1 VDSVGLA
8 ISFAAFVWWFSTGA
22 ILVLVRLP
30 RAMHGAALA
39 GSAVL
44 AALSLWGLMA
54 TRDATTPAGAL
65 AGFTY
70 GIVIWG
76 FLETSFLLGHV
87 TGPRRTPQSDGAR
100 GLRRFREAFD
110 VLSHHELAILAM
122 GILLIA
128 LTAGAGN
135 QVGTWTF
142 LCLWAMRI
150 SAKLNLFFGA
160 PNVSVEFL
168 PAHLSYLGSYFRRD
182 GVSLFFPLSVS
193 LASVAFGAVVHAA
206 GGAVTPFETT
216 ALTLIG
222 AMLGL
227 AILEH
232 WFLVLPLPD
241 AQLWRWALRAGEP
254 GAVPQAR
261 VAPRG
266 TAAHESSPS
275 SLAAV
280 VLPHRRPMPDRR
292 QP

>member
-1 VDSVGLA
+1 MDSVGLA
-8 ISFAAFVWWFSTGA
+8 IAFAAFVWWFSTGA
-22 ILVLVRLP
+22 ILVLVRMP
-30 RAMHGAALA
+30 RAHHRMALA
-39 GSAVL
+39 GAAGLAVL
-44 AALSLWGLMA
+44 CLWGLWA
-54 TRDATTPAGAL
+54 TRSNTTPAGAL

-87 TGPRRTPQSDGAR
+87 TGSRRTPLSDGAR
-100 GLRRFREAFD
+100 GLRRFREAFE
-110 VLSHHELAILAM
+110 VLSHHELAILAT

-168 PAHLSYLGSYFRRD
+168 PTHLSYLGSYFRRD

-193 LASVAFGAVVHAA
+193 LASLAFGALAHAA
-206 GGAVTPFETT
+206 AVAPTPFETI
-216 ALTLIG
+216 ALTLIS

-241 AQLWRWALRAGEP
+241 AALWRWALRSDG
-254 GAVPQAR
+254 
-261 VAPRG
+261 
-266 TAAHESSPS
+266 PS
-275 SLAAV
+275 SAMTGGHPNSPGPAANDPAPAVLAAV
-280 VLPHRRPMPDRR
+280 ALARPPRRP
-292 QP
+292 

>member
-1 VDSVGLA
+1 LDSVGLA
-8 ISFAAFVWWFSTGA
+8 IAFAAFVWWFSTGA
-22 ILVLVRLP
+22 ILVLVRMP
-30 RAMHGAALA
+30 RAHHRTAMAAAAGLA
-39 GSAVL
+39 L
-44 AALSLWGLMA
+44 LCLWGLWA
-54 TRDATTPAGAL
+54 TRANTTPAGAL

-87 TGPRRTPQSDGAR
+87 TGPRRAPQSDGAR
-100 GLRRFREAFD
+100 GLRRFREAFE
-110 VLSHHELAILAM
+110 VLSHHELAILAV

-193 LASVAFGAVVHAA
+193 LASLAFGAVAHAA
-206 GGAVTPFETT
+206 AVAPTPFETI
-216 ALTLIG
+216 ALTLIS

-241 AQLWRWALRAGEP
+241 AALWRWALRSDGP
-254 GAVPQAR
+254 PPSAVPHGLSNSPGPAANDP
-261 VAPRG
+261 AP
-266 TAAHESSPS
+266 AP
-275 SLAAV
+275 LAAV
-280 VLPHRRPMPDRR
+280 AMALPPRRP
-292 QP
+292 